1 MIFTKCG
8 QGRTSAGDLG
18 AHPFPVRVRNKLY
31 SDSQQFPSKLCLIKY
46 YIKYPGCGFSTKVTH
61 AFLASEI

>member
-31 SDSQQFPSKLCLIKY
+31 SDSQYPSKLCLIKY
-46 YIKYPGCGFSTKVTH
+46 YIKNPVANF
-61 AFLASEI
+61 EI